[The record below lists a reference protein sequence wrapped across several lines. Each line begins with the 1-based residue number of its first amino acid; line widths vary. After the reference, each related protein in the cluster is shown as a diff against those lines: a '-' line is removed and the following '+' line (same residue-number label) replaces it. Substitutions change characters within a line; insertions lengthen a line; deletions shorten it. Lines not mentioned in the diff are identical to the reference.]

1 MSDAM
6 RAFLFLSLQHVLPRT
21 LLTRLAG
28 WGSRLRRP
36 RVLRRWVVRR
46 FIRAFDVD
54 MSEAAVSDPDAY
66 DTFEAF
72 FTRRLKDGA
81 RSWDE
86 DRLAIASPCD
96 GTISECGPLNGR
108 RLIQAKGYYY
118 SADALL
124 GDARLGDAF
133 ADGSFAT
140 IYLSPR
146 DYHRIHMPQNA
157 RLERMAYIPG
167 ALYSVN
173 TLTASSRPGLFPR
186 NERVVCM
193 FRGATGRFAM
203 ILVGAMVVGGIRTSW
218 AGRVT
223 PRTSE
228 SWQMTADAPIAF
240 ERGDEIGLFELGST
254 VIMLYPTGSVAWQP
268 ELAHGTPVRLG
279 QTLARVLEP
288 RRAEEY

>member
-1 MSDAM
+1 MSNGR
-6 RAFLFLSLQHVLPRT
+6 RASLFLLLQHLLPRS

-36 RVLRRWVVRR
+36 RALRRWVIRR
-46 FIRAFDVD
+46 FIRAFNVD

-72 FTRRLKDGA
+72 FTRRLKDGV
-81 RSWDE
+81 RCWDE

-96 GTISECGPLNGR
+96 GAISECGPLNGR
-108 RLIQAKGYYY
+108 RLIQAKGHYY
-118 SADALL
+118 SVDALL
-124 GDARLGDAF
+124 GDSGLGDAF
-133 ADGSFAT
+133 VDGSFAT

-146 DYHRIHMPQNA
+146 DYHRVHMPQDA

-173 TLTASSRPGLFPR
+173 TLTAATRPGLFAR

-203 ILVGAMVVGGIRTSW
+203 ILVGAMVVGGIRTTW

-223 PRTSE
+223 PRTME
-228 SWQMTADAPIAF
+228 SWQMTADAPLAF
-240 ERGDEIGLFELGST
+240 ERGDEMGLFELGST
-254 VIMLYPTGSVAWQP
+254 VIMLYPSGSIAWQP
-268 ELAHGTPVRLG
+268 ELTHGAPGRLG

-288 RRAEEY
+288 RRAEGT